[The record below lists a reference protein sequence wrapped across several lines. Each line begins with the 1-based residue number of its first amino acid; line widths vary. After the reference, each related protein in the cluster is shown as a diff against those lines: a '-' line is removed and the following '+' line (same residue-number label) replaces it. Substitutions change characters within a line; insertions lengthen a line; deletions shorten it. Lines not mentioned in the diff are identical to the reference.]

1 MDLRDI
7 GSEVIVKLCSQ
18 CQEGIEFYC
27 HSCQQDL
34 CFQCKEKHVIDLDT
48 KHHEVTIYRE
58 RFSYIPKQVY
68 CQTHPKQVC
77 KEYCKRCD
85 IPVCFHCR
93 KHKEHKA
100 VDIRTAYEDKKE
112 QLKEIIHN
120 IRSDSIYNRT
130 VLLVKLITVDL
141 KKESDTCHKEFSNLL
156 SEMVV
161 KSQRFKHILDS
172 ALRKRALYNFFH
184 TGFSVSITNILHSEH
199 GYNQSAYN
207 PVKFLRFIKKAEFSS
222 IQESTNLAKDCWL
235 PSLTQEMKKVF
246 LCEIQI
252 RKKGKRQAANYRLI
266 TMIPTP
272 VFKKSIQ
279 TDRFSGDFTFVST
292 DLIWLRDRHNLILWD
307 TTTGENIHCVEGS
320 CDSGVTHTLNREG
333 ELIYVDKDNDINI
346 LQKNMQTKTHF
357 VERTCFTP
365 TNQYKPTCLYCSAF
379 TGDLLV
385 GMAIPDTYPNAGIGK
400 VVRYN
405 SSGQLTQT
413 IQHDNTGQ
421 PLYGIPYIITENVN
435 GDIAVADRKNKWE
448 LMEPQNNINRF
459 VPQNKCY
466 CTEPPITKHRR
477 RYMYINPE
485 EVART
490 NQIYNENC
498 APYYYPVV
506 IQVISLRKGSVV
518 VTDHKGKY
526 RFEHTGRHLAE
537 EFHVHGLC
545 TDALSHIL
553 VNSKYV
559 IYMLDKD
566 GHFLTELLLRPSVL
580 HYPKWLNYDFNNHLL
595 LVSSGFLYG
604 TSEVSGYRYINR
616 HFDLRGM
623 FHYKWNS
630 IEYCIKYFLND
641 TFANTY
647 HFLIKNYPSLNYLK
661 LFIDT

>member
-1 MDLRDI
+1 MDLRNI
-7 GSEVIVKLCSQ
+7 GSEVTVKLCSQ
-18 CQEGIEFYC
+18 CQEGTEFYC
-27 HSCQQDL
+27 NSCQQGL
-34 CFQCKEKHVIDLDT
+34 CYQCKEKHVIDLDT
-48 KHHEVTIYRE
+48 KHHDVTIYRE
-58 RFSYIPKQVY
+58 RFSYYPKQEY
-68 CQTHPKQVC
+68 CKTHPEQVI
-77 KEYCKRCD
+77 KKYCKRCD
-85 IPVCFHCR
+85 LPVCYHCR
-93 KHKEHKA
+93 KHRNHELVNIK
-100 VDIRTAYEDKKE
+100 IAYEDKKQ

-120 IRSDSIYNRT
+120 IRSDAIYNRR
-130 VLLVKLITVDL
+130 VLLAELGITEYL
-141 KKESDTCHKEFSNLL
+141 KKKSDTCHKKFYNLL
-156 SEMVV
+156 SEMKV
-161 KSQRFKHILDS
+161 KSQRLKHILDS
-172 ALRKRALYNFFH
+172 ALSKRALYNFFH
-184 TGFSVSITNILHSEH
+184 TVFSVSITSILHSEH
-199 GYNQSAYN
+199 GYNQSVYN
-207 PVKFLRFIKKAEFSS
+207 PVKFLRFITKTDLSS

-235 PSLTQEMKKVF
+235 PSLTREMKKVF

-272 VFKKSIQ
+272 VFQKTIQ

-292 DLIWLRDRHNLILWD
+292 DLIWLHERHNLILWD
-307 TTTGENIHCVEGS
+307 TTTGESIHCVEGS
-320 CDSGVTHTLNREG
+320 CDSGGTHTLNREG
-333 ELIYVDKDNDINI
+333 ELVYVDKDNDINI
-346 LQKNMQTKTHF
+346 LKKNMQTKTHF

-365 TNQYKPTCLYCSAF
+365 TNQYKPTCLYCSPF

-413 IQHDNTGQ
+413 TEHDNTGQ
-421 PLYGIPYIITENVN
+421 PLYGIPYIITENNN
-435 GDIAVADRKNKWE
+435 GDIVVAERKNKWE
-448 LMEPQNNINRF
+448 LMDPQNMNIF
-459 VPQNKCY
+459 VPQNKC
-466 CTEPPITKHRR
+466 
-477 RYMYINPE
+477 NW
-485 EVART
+485 
-490 NQIYNENC
+490 NNEFC
-498 APYYYPVV
+498 APCYNPVV
-506 IQVISLRKGSVV
+506 VRVNTRRKGSVV
-518 VTDHKGKY
+518 VTDHKGSY

-566 GHFLTELLLRPSVL
+566 GHFLTELLLRPSIL
-580 HYPKWLNYDFNNHLL
+580 HYPKWLNYDFSSHLL
-595 LVSSGFLYG
+595 LVSSGFSYG
-604 TSEVSGYRYINR
+604 TSEVSVYRYINR

-647 HFLIKNYPSLNYLK
+647 HFLIKNYPSPNYLK